1 VLRALLLFAFAL
13 ALAVLA
19 GFSFMPLLWRW
30 MPQAVALV
38 PAAPQFAMA
47 AR

>member
-1 VLRALLLFAFAL
+1 
-13 ALAVLA
+13 
-19 GFSFMPLLWRW
+19 MPLLWRW

-47 AR
+47 AVILGVCSCC